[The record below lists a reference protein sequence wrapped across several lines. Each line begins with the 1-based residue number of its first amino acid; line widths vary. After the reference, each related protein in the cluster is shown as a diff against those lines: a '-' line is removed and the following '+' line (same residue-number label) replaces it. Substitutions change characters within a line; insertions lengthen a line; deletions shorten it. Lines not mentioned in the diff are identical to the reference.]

1 MKNVVIFEERSYL
14 SADKKTQV
22 HACVWRPE
30 GIAPKGIIQLSHGMC
45 EYMGRYDAWARRFC
59 EVGFV
64 VCGNDHLG
72 HGQTAESESELGFI
86 PQGIG
91 ADCLVEDLHTMS
103 VLIKAE
109 YPELPLVLYGH
120 SMGSFVLRAYLSR
133 YGGELSAALISGTAG
148 AGQPVGVAKRLAKT
162 IAAVKGDHH
171 RSKLLT
177 GLAFGAYNKRFE
189 DEQDRRSWLTRE
201 KAVRDA
207 YRNDPL
213 CRFKFTAAGYEA
225 LFTLLS
231 TVSNKKWPLT
241 VPKNLPILLFA
252 GDMDPVGDYGKGVQ
266 QVYDRLV
273 AAGCERAA
281 IKLYAGGRHEMHNE
295 LNCDEVFADLVAFLE
310 GALQ

>member
-1 MKNVVIFEERSYL
+1 MENAVIFEERTYL
-14 SADKKTQV
+14 SADNHTQV
-22 HACVWRPE
+22 RGYIWRPA
-30 GIAPKGIIQLSHGMC
+30 GTPRGIIQIAHGMC

-72 HGQTAESESELGFI
+72 HGQTAQSAAELGFI
-86 PQGIG
+86 PQEIG

-103 VLIKAE
+103 TLIKAE

-120 SMGSFVLRAYLSR
+120 SMGSFAARVYLSR
-133 YGGELSAALISGTAG
+133 YGEELSAALISGTAG
-148 AGQPVGVAKRLAKT
+148 AGQPAGLGKRVART

-177 GLAFGAYNKRFE
+177 GLAFGTYNKRFE
-189 DEQDRRSWLTRE
+189 SEQDRRSWLTRD

-207 YRNDPL
+207 YKNDTQ

-231 TVSNKKWPLT
+231 TVSSKKWAQT
-241 VPKNLPILLFA
+241 VPQKLPILLFA
-252 GDMDPVGDYGKGVQ
+252 GDMDPVGDYGKGVL
-266 QVYDRLV
+266 QVYERLL
-273 AAGCERAA
+273 AAGCETVSL
-281 IKLYAGGRHEMHNE
+281 KLYAGGRHEMHNE
-295 LNCDEVFADLVAFLE
+295 LNRDEVFADLVAFLE
-310 GALQ
+310 EALA